1 MRQLHEHF
9 DDQQQ
14 FRGRGRRDAGG
25 RGRSFGGHGM
35 GGRGFPGQRQGRR
48 RRGDVRTALLALLA
62 EGAGHGY
69 DLINRLEERS
79 GGAWRPSPGS
89 IYPTLQLL
97 EDEDLVTVAEDDGKR
112 VYTIT
117 DAGREEAERR
127 MDDADGAPWAT
138 SGVHPGQLFRAFGT
152 LGMAAKQIAAAGSPT
167 QLTAA
172 IGIIDQARQKMYQLL
187 ADGDQPA
194 DGNQLADEAQG
205 DVNP

>member
-1 MRQLHEHF
+1 
-9 DDQQQ
+9 
-14 FRGRGRRDAGG
+14 
-25 RGRSFGGHGM
+25 M
-35 GGRGFPGQRQGRR
+35 GGRGFPGPRPGRR

-62 EGAGHGY
+62 EGPGHGY

-117 DAGREEAERR
+117 DSGREEAERR
-127 MDDADGAPWAT
+127 MDDAGGAPWAT

-152 LGMAAKQIAAAGSPT
+152 LGMAAKQIAAAGSPA

-172 IGIIDQARQKMYQLL
+172 IGIIDQARQTIYQLL
-187 ADGDQPA
+187 ADGEPVGDESSVPA
-194 DGNQLADEAQG
+194 EHSDDA
-205 DVNP
+205 